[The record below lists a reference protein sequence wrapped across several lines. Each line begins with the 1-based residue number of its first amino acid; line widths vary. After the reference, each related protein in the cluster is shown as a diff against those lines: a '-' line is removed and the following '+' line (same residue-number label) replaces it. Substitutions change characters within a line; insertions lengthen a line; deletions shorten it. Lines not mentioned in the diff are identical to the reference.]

1 MNYNN
6 IYYPDLNTQV
16 DASIFTRENGV
27 SEIHFM
33 IKPDTKTGFANQMDD
48 LQAAWNRRLKELNI
62 ESETVILKRFFMS
75 DLVNQYPLFKEKLAD
90 STASE
95 EGSFGVSIV
104 EQPPLPDNKIVMWAY
119 HIIDE
124 KKEAKKY
131 MEKNNLVWEHN
142 NCRQIW
148 TTQMIDAKV
157 ESSFD
162 QMDSIFKRYTP
173 MIESYQLSLRD
184 DVIRTWIYVQ
194 NVDANYEGVVVSRR
208 ELFEEKGLT
217 KETNFITSTGIEGR
231 FHNPAV
237 KVSMDALAVSGL
249 QKGQVQF
256 LNALDHLN
264 PTHEYGVTFE
274 RGTSVEY
281 GDRKQIFI
289 SGTASIDNKGEVVH
303 VGDVYQQMHRAI
315 ENIEALLRDTQ
326 AELSDLAKIIVYL
339 RDQGDYQIVDQ
350 YLRNRFKGLPYVII
364 WAPVCRPGW
373 LIEIE
378 GIALTENLNKNYK
391 NF

>member
-16 DASIFTRENGV
+16 DASVFTRENGI

-33 IKPDTKTGFANQMDD
+33 IKPDSKTGFAKQMDD

-62 ESETVILKRFFMS
+62 ELETVILKRFFMS
-75 DLVNQYPLFKEKLAD
+75 DLVNQYPLFKEKLAH
-90 STASE
+90 STARE
-95 EGSFGVSIV
+95 EGSFGVSLV

-124 KKEAKKY
+124 KKEAIKY
-131 MEKNNLVWEHN
+131 IEKDNLIWEHN
-142 NCRQIW
+142 HYRQIW

-157 ESSFD
+157 ESSFE
-162 QMDSIFKRYTP
+162 QMDSIFKNYTP
-173 MIESYQLSLRD
+173 MIESYELSLRE

-274 RGTSVEY
+274 RGTTVEY

-289 SGTASIDNKGEVVH
+289 SGTASINNKGEVVH

-315 ENIEALLRDTQ
+315 ENIQALLKDTQ

-350 YLRNRFKGLPYVII
+350 YLRNRFKGLPYVIV

-378 GIALTENLNKNYK
+378 GIALTKNRNTNYK

>member
-33 IKPDTKTGFANQMDD
+33 IKPDTKAGFANQMDD

-75 DLVNQYPLFKEKLAD
+75 DLVNQYPLFKEKLAN
-90 STASE
+90 STSSE

-124 KKEAKKY
+124 KKEAKKF
-131 MEKNNLVWEHN
+131 MEKDNLVWEHN

-162 QMDSIFKRYTP
+162 QMDSIFKSYTP

-350 YLRNRFKGLPYVII
+350 YLRNRFKGLPYVIV

>member
-16 DASIFTRENGV
+16 DASIFTRENGI
-27 SEIHFM
+27 SEVHFM
-33 IKPDTKTGFANQMDD
+33 IKPDAKTGFANQMDD
-48 LQAAWNRRLKELNI
+48 MQAAWNRRLKELNI
-62 ESETVILKRFFMS
+62 ETGSVILKRFFMS
-75 DLVNQYPLFKEKLAD
+75 DLVNQYPLFKEKLEGNT
-90 STASE
+90 SVE

-131 MEKNNLVWEHN
+131 MQKDNLVWEHN

-162 QMDSIFKRYTP
+162 QMDSIFKSYTP
-173 MIESYQLSLRD
+173 MIESYKLSLRD

-231 FHNPAV
+231 FHNPTV
-237 KVSMDALAVSGL
+237 KVSMDALAVDGL
-249 QKGQVQF
+249 EKGQVQF

-274 RGTSVEY
+274 RGTTVEY

-350 YLRNRFKGLPYVII
+350 YLRNRFKGLPYVIV

-378 GIALTENLNKNYK
+378 GIALTENLNENYK

>member
-6 IYYPDLNTQV
+6 IYYPDLSTQV
-16 DASIFTRENGV
+16 DASIFTKENGV
-27 SEIHFM
+27 SEVHFM
-33 IKPDTKTGFANQMDD
+33 IKPDAKTGFINQMDD
-48 LQAAWNRRLKELNI
+48 LQKAWKRRLSELNI
-62 ESETVILKRFFMS
+62 EPESIILKRFFMS
-75 DLVNQYPLFKEKLAD
+75 DLVNQYPLFKEKLENNT
-90 STASE
+90 SKE

-124 KKEAKKY
+124 KKEARKY
-131 MEKNNLVWEHN
+131 MQKNNLVWEHN

-162 QMDSIFKRYTP
+162 QMDSIFKSYTP
-173 MIESYQLSLRD
+173 MIESYKLNLKD

-237 KVSMDALAVSGL
+237 KVSMDALAVDGL

-256 LNALDHLN
+256 LNALNHLN

-274 RGTSVEY
+274 RGTTVEY

-303 VGDVYQQMHRAI
+303 VGNVYLQMQRAI

-339 RDQGDYQIVDQ
+339 RDQGDYLIVDQ
-350 YLRNRFKGLPYVII
+350 YLRNRFKGLPYVIV

-378 GIALTENLNKNYK
+378 GIALTENLNENYK

>member
-75 DLVNQYPLFKEKLAD
+75 DLVNQYPLFKEKLAN

-124 KKEAKKY
+124 KKEAKKF

-173 MIESYQLSLRD
+173 MIESYELSLRD

-350 YLRNRFKGLPYVII
+350 YLRNRFKGLPYVIV

>member
-1 MNYNN
+1 MKYTN
-6 IYYPDLNTQV
+6 IYYPDLDVQV
-16 DASIFTRENGV
+16 DASEFSINGNLKEV
-27 SEIHFM
+27 HFM
-33 IKPDTKTGFANQMDD
+33 VKPQGNGGFTGQMDA
-48 LQAAWNRRLKELNI
+48 LIQAWNKRMIELNI
-62 ESETVILKRFFMS
+62 DPQSIILKRFFMS
-75 DLVNQYPLFKEKLAD
+75 DMVNQYPEFKETLVSK
-90 STASE
+90 STKE
-95 EGSFGVSIV
+95 EGCFGVSIV
-104 EQPPLPDNKIVMWAY
+104 EQPPLPSNKIVMWAY

-131 MEKNNLVWEHN
+131 VDQGNLIWEHN
-142 NCRQIW
+142 TYRQIW

-162 QMDSIFKRYTP
+162 QMDSIFKTYTP
-173 MIESYQLSLRD
+173 MIESYKLSLRK

-194 NVDANYEGVVVSRR
+194 NVDANYNGVVISRR
-208 ELFEEKGLT
+208 ELFEKKGLT
-217 KETNFITSTGIEGR
+217 KESNFITSTGIEGR

-237 KVSMDALAVSGL
+237 KVSMDALAVDGL
-249 QKGQVQF
+249 EKGQVQF

-274 RGTSVEY
+274 RGTTVEY

-289 SGTASIDNKGEVVH
+289 SGTASIDNKGEVVYF
-303 VGDVYQQMHRAI
+303 GDVYQQMHRAI
-315 ENIEALLRDTQ
+315 ENIEALLKDTH
-326 AELSDLAKIIVYL
+326 AELNDLAQIIVYL
-339 RDQGDYQIVDQ
+339 RDQGDYKIVDQ
-350 YLRNRFKGLPYVII
+350 YLRNRFKGLPYVIV

>member
-33 IKPDTKTGFANQMDD
+33 IKPDTKAGFANQMDD

-75 DLVNQYPLFKEKLAD
+75 DLVNQYPLFKEKLAN
-90 STASE
+90 STSSE

-124 KKEAKKY
+124 KKEAKKF

-162 QMDSIFKRYTP
+162 QMDSIFKSYTP

-350 YLRNRFKGLPYVII
+350 YLRNRFKGLPYVIV

>member
-33 IKPDTKTGFANQMDD
+33 IKPDTKAGFANQMDD

-75 DLVNQYPLFKEKLAD
+75 DLVNQYPLFKEKLAN

-124 KKEAKKY
+124 KKEAKKF

-173 MIESYQLSLRD
+173 MIESYELSLRD

-350 YLRNRFKGLPYVII
+350 YLRNRFKGLPYVIV